1 MAHSLLYQVGESVH
15 LIEAEVKRLLDV
27 VDALK
32 QAGNDEL
39 AATILAQTHKVLE
52 AVIALRI
59 AAAG

>member
-1 MAHSLLYQVGESVH
+1 MAHSLRYQVGESVH
-15 LIEAEVKRLLDV
+15 IIEAEVERLLDV

-39 AATILAQTHKVLE
+39 AATILTQTHKVLE

-59 AAAG
+59 AATG